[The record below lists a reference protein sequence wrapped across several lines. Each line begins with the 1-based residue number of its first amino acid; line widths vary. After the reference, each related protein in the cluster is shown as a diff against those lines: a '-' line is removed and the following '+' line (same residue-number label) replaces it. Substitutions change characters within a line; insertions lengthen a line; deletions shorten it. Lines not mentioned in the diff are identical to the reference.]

1 MLHGSLMLSTL
12 LLLGCTGPIADED
25 NLPEAEAIFDKYVE
39 ASGGRTAFDKIYNR
53 VTKGFMEPKGFGQKL
68 SVTIYHAKPDKSYT
82 IVEMGDA
89 GKTEKGTDGKVA
101 WENSITTGPLIHDG
115 RRREDVIREATFDK
129 WANWRIIYEKVECL
143 GTAEV
148 EGKTCYKVAV
158 TPRYGKKKDDGDSLK
173 KAEYQTLYFDKESH
187 LPVRIDMKINNPA
200 GPIPTE
206 IYIGEYRKVDGILLP
221 HKTRAKFMGQELV
234 TTIISI
240 EQNVDLPADLFD
252 PPKEIKELLEQEKTE
267 RKSR

>member
-1 MLHGSLMLSTL
+1 MPHWLLMLTTL
-12 LLLGCTGPIADED
+12 LLFGCNGPIADEEG
-25 NLPEAEAIFDKYVE
+25 LPEAEAIFDKYVQ
-39 ASGGRTAFDKIYNR
+39 ATGGGAAYDKIHDR

-68 SVTIYHAKPDKSYT
+68 SVTIYHAKPNKSYT

-101 WENSITTGPLIHDG
+101 WENSIMTGPLIHDG

-129 WANWRIIYEKVECL
+129 WVNWRKIYEKVECL

-158 TPRYGKKKDDGDSLK
+158 TPRYHGKNGDGDPTK

-187 LPVRIDMKINNPA
+187 LPVRIDMKIDNPA
-200 GPIPTE
+200 GPIPTV

-221 HKTRAKFMGQELV
+221 HKTRANFMGQELV
-234 TTIISI
+234 TTITSI
-240 EQNVDLPADLFD
+240 EQNVDLRPGLFD
-252 PPKEIKELLEQEKTE
+252 PPKEIQELLEREKADQESE
-267 RKSR
+267 